1 MGCIMLT
8 ETITLKIPE
17 LLYRRLQNT
26 AQSTRRPL
34 DEVIIH
40 ALQIGSP
47 PVWDDV
53 PAEFQ
58 ADLAVMDRLDD
69 DALWQIARSYKTEA
83 EMERYDEL
91 LEKSGTGGLTAV
103 EAQELQQLR
112 QETDRFML
120 QKAHAAALLRW
131 RGHTVP
137 IKWCHYL
144 IRADSNGQITLLG
157 MRPASISLG

>member
-1 MGCIMLT
+1 MLA

-17 LLYRRLQNT
+17 RLYRRLQNT
-26 AQSTRRPL
+26 AQSTHRSL
-34 DEVIIH
+34 DDVIIH

-58 ADLAVMDRLDD
+58 ADLAAMDRLDD
-69 DALWQIARSYKTEA
+69 ATLWQTARSYKTEA

-91 LEKSGTGGLTAV
+91 LEKNGAGELTAV
-103 EAQELQQLR
+103 EQQELQHLR
-112 QETDRFML
+112 QEADRFML

-137 IKWCHYL
+137 I
-144 IRADSNGQITLLG
+144 
-157 MRPASISLG
+157 P